1 METIADLTSRFPRSG
16 VLRWIGLRPV
26 RGAPMEVVRTARVSV
41 EDGLVG
47 DRGRGGKRAVT
58 LLQAEHLPV
67 IAALAGHA
75 TVDPGTLRRNLLVAG
90 TNLAALRGRRVRVG
104 TAELEVTGPCAP
116 CSRMEAAL
124 GPGGYNAMRGH
135 GGVTARVVLAGA
147 VAVGDA
153 VEVLTDAEDGPGQPD
168 GNGPGSSA
176 PPSGRA
182 ASTSKSSASSP
193 SRSPSRSR

>member
-1 METIADLTSRFPRSG
+1 METIADLTGRFPRAG
-16 VLRWIGLRPV
+16 VLRWIGLRPA
-26 RGAPMEVVRTARVSV
+26 RRAPMEVLETARVSV

-75 TVDPGTLRRNLLVAG
+75 TIAPGTLRRNLLVSG
-90 TNLAALRGRRVRVG
+90 LNLVALRGRRVRLG
-104 TAELEVTGPCAP
+104 TAELELSGPCAP

-124 GPGGYNAMRGH
+124 GPGGYNAVRGH
-135 GGVTARVVLAGA
+135 GGVTARVVRAGA
-147 VAVGDA
+147 FAVGDA
-153 VEVLTDAEDGPGQPD
+153 VEVVPEPEDDPGQPD

-176 PPSGRA
+176 PPSGR
-182 ASTSKSSASSP
+182 SERTSKSSASAP

>member
-1 METIADLTSRFPRSG
+1 METIAELTNRFPRAG
-16 VLRWIGLRPV
+16 MLRWIGLRPA
-26 RGAPMEVVRTARVSV
+26 RRAAMEVVDAARVSV
-41 EDGLVG
+41 DGGLEG

-67 IAALAGHA
+67 VAALAGHA
-75 TVDPGTLRRNLLVAG
+75 TVDPGTLRRNLLVSG
-90 TNLAALRGRRVRVG
+90 LNLAALRGRRVRIG
-104 TAELEVTGPCAP
+104 TAELELTGPCAP

-124 GPGGYNAMRGH
+124 GPGGYNAVRGH
-135 GGVTARVVLAGA
+135 GGMTARVVRAGA
-147 VAVGDA
+147 IAIGDA
-153 VEVLTDAEDGPGQPD
+153 VEVVPEPEDGLDQPE

>member
-1 METIADLTSRFPRSG
+1 VETIAELTNRFPRAG
-16 VLRWIGLRPV
+16 VLRWIGLRPA
-26 RGAPMEVVRTARVSV
+26 RRAAMEVVDAARVSV
-41 EDGLVG
+41 DGGLEG

-75 TVDPGTLRRNLLVAG
+75 TVDPGTLRRNLLVSG
-90 TNLAALRGRRVRVG
+90 LNLAALRGRRVRIG
-104 TAELEVTGPCAP
+104 TAELELTGPCAP
-116 CSRMEAAL
+116 CSRMEQAL
-124 GPGGYNAMRGH
+124 GPGGYNAVRGH
-135 GGVTARVVLAGA
+135 GGATARVVRAGA
-147 VAVGDA
+147 FALGDA
-153 VEVLTDAEDGPGQPD
+153 VTVVPEPEDGLDQPD

>member
-1 METIADLTSRFPRSG
+1 MCSSDL
-16 VLRWIGLRPV
+16 
-26 RGAPMEVVRTARVSV
+26 
-41 EDGLVG
+41 
-47 DRGRGGKRAVT
+47 
-58 LLQAEHLPV
+58 
-67 IAALAGHA
+67 
-75 TVDPGTLRRNLLVAG
+75 GTLRRNLLVAG
-90 TNLAALRGRRVRVG
+90 LNLAALRGRRVRIG
-104 TAELEVTGPCAP
+104 TAELELTGPCAP

-135 GGVTARVVLAGA
+135 GGVTARVVRTGA
-147 VAVGDA
+147 FTVGDA
-153 VEVLTDAEDGPGQPD
+153 VTVVPGPETGPVQPE